1 MENEQFE
8 LVDRG
13 EKRDTQGRVIQ
24 KREERER
31 ILAAY
36 DESGLTQRAFAKR
49 EGVKY
54 STLVWWLKQR
64 RERDRGGAPVRF
76 EEVRLE
82 SAPEQAGSL
91 EVVLVDGT
99 RVRGSHP
106 AMVAQLVRTLR
117 G

>member
-13 EKRDTQGRVIQ
+13 EKRDTRGRVIQ

-64 RERDRGGAPVRF
+64 RERNRSAEPVRF
-76 EEVRLE
+76 EEVRLG
-82 SAPEQAGSL
+82 SALEKPTAL
-91 EVVLVDGT
+91 EVVLADGT
-99 RVRGSHP
+99 RVRGGDP
-106 AMVAQLVRTLR
+106 AMVGQLVRMLR